1 MDSLALFAELLRT
14 LTDQP
19 YLNGDLFTDQ
29 NKKERADWDRPLFT
43 FLAYDIDPK
52 GIALIL

>member
-1 MDSLALFAELLRT
+1 MGSLVPFAELLRA
-14 LTDQP
+14 L
-19 YLNGDLFTDQ
+19 TDQ
-29 NKKERADWDRPLFT
+29 NKKERADRDRPLFA